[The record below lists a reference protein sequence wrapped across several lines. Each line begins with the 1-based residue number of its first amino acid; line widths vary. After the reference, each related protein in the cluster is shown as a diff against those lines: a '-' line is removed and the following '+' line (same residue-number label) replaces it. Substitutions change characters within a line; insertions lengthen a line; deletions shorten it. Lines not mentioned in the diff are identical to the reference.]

1 MSPVP
6 GASKGSPESQQFLG
20 SYDPAAWPR
29 PSVTVDVVMFTVID
43 SDLKVLLVL
52 RDQHPFKGQPAL
64 PGGFVQVGDGR
75 EDQGES
81 LLDAAHRVLETET
94 GLPRGT
100 GFLEQL
106 YTFGD
111 PGRDPRTRVID
122 VAWYA
127 LVRPDLAA
135 HSAQW
140 RASLRVQSDPGAW
153 GTPCAPHSA
162 QWASVAG
169 LDPRTL
175 AFDHAAILT
184 CALDRIRGK
193 IDYAPLGFELV
204 PPTFTIPELR
214 SVFEAVKGATYDAAN
229 FRRRFKRML
238 EDGLIEPAPGHRATA
253 RKPAPVYRFL
263 RAPAPG

>member
-1 MSPVP
+1 MSPVAR
-6 GASKGSPESQQFLG
+6 GASVPILDPEQFLAA
-20 SYDPAAWPR
+20 YDPAAWPR
-29 PSVTVDVVMFTVID
+29 PSVTVDVVIFTVID

-52 RDQHPFKGQPAL
+52 RDEHPYKGRPAL
-64 PGGFVQVGDGR
+64 PGGFVHVGDGR

-81 LLDAAHRVLETET
+81 LLDAAHRVLEAET

-135 HSAQW
+135 HAGHP
-140 RASLRVQSDPGAW
+140 RKD
-153 GTPCAPHSA
+153 

-184 CALDRIRGK
+184 CAVDRIRGK

-238 EDGLIEPAPGHRATA
+238 EDGLIERAPGHRATA